1 MGEFLFEALV
11 EDMPV
16 SHQKAAREFLAEKI
30 EEFLKEHRFSYDK
43 LEVFSTP
50 RRLTVAIYGELSAPP
65 GEELVVGPPVNL
77 SFDEEGNPTP
87 AALGFARRLGVE
99 VEELERIEKEKG
111 EYLAYRI
118 KKEAPSFREVFP
130 PFLSELL
137 ARIPFP
143 KTMRWDGHRF
153 SRRVKSI
160 LALMDG
166 QEVEMEA
173 FGFRATRITKGH
185 RIFAPIFVQAS
196 SVGDYLQGLKDAFVV
211 VKNEERLEMIA
222 RGLEVEAQ
230 GYQPPPGRVLE
241 FWRDSVEYPN
251 VFSGSFPEKYMEL
264 PPEIIT
270 SSLEEEMGLYLLRN
284 EDGPVN
290 RFIGVADNP
299 NSDLSKVIAGN
310 ERVVKA
316 KLEDALYFWRKDRE
330 KSLEVLRQEL
340 ENVLYND
347 VVGSY
352 LKKTQRLESLAKGL
366 ISSALADPILKEAAS
381 LCKSDLV
388 TELVGEFPSLQGVAG
403 GLILRHQ
410 GKPEKLWRAVYDH
423 YKPGGTGE
431 ELPSTTE
438 GKLLSLIDKL
448 DHLVVAF
455 ATGYR
460 PSGSG
465 DPLGVRRAALGII
478 RLLVEGNLQLDLSG
492 LIDAAIGLLAEEI
505 TLTSNLKDE
514 IEEFILKR
522 AEQKFSS
529 EGYPIQHIRAVLE
542 AEGLRLPVAY
552 SKLKALERIK
562 DSEALTALIQTH
574 RRIKNITL
582 GQEPKKL
589 APERFS
595 SPYEKNLLEILTTVD
610 SASQVF
616 IEKMDYLSLLDG
628 LLSVVPFINDLFENL
643 MIMDKDQEV
652 RENRIALLQMADEVL
667 SRFIDFTRLQEP

>member
-1 MGEFLFEALV
+1 MGEFLFEILV

-30 EEFLKEHRFSYDK
+30 EGFLKESNFSYDK

-50 RRLTVAIYGELSAPP
+50 RRLVVVIEGELSAPP
-65 GEELVVGPPVNL
+65 REELVVGPPVNL
-77 SFDEEGNPTP
+77 AFDEEGNPTA

-99 VEELERIEKEKG
+99 VEALERVEKERG
-111 EYLAYRI
+111 EYLALRI
-118 KKEAPSFREVFP
+118 KKEAPSFKEAFP

-137 ARIPFP
+137 TKIPFP

-153 SRRVKSI
+153 SRRVKNI
-160 LALMDG
+160 LAMLNGED
-166 QEVEMEA
+166 VEMEA
-173 FGFRATRITKGH
+173 FGFRSTRITKGH

-196 SVGDYLQGLKDAFVV
+196 SVQDYFQGLKDAFVV
-211 VKNEERLEMIA
+211 VKNEERLEMIGM
-222 RGLEVEAQ
+222 GLEVEAQ

-284 EDGPVN
+284 DEGPVN

-316 KLEDALYFWRKDRE
+316 RLEDALYFWRKDRE
-330 KSLEVLRQEL
+330 KSLEELRQEL
-340 ENVLYND
+340 DNVLYND

-352 LKKTQRLESLAKGL
+352 LKKTQRLEALAEKL
-366 ISSALADPILKEAAS
+366 ISSGLADPVLKEAAS

-410 GKPEKLWRAVYDH
+410 GKPEKLWAAVYDH
-423 YKPGGTGE
+423 YKPAGVGE
-431 ELPSTTE
+431 ELPRTLE
-438 GKLLSLIDKL
+438 GKFLSLIDKL

-465 DPLGVRRAALGII
+465 DPLGVRRATLGII
-478 RLLVEGNLQLDLSG
+478 RLLVEGDINVDLSE
-492 LIDAAIGLLAEEI
+492 LIDAAMGVLADEI
-505 TLTSNLKDE
+505 TLSANLKDE

-529 EGYPIQHIRAVLE
+529 EGYPLQHIRAVLE

-552 SKLKALERIK
+552 RKLKALARIK
-562 DSEALTALIQTH
+562 DSDALTALIQTH
-574 RRIKNITL
+574 RRIRNITS
-582 GQEPKKL
+582 GQGPKKL
-589 APERFS
+589 VPERLS
-595 SPYEKNLLEILTTVD
+595 SPYEKNLLEILSTVD
-610 SASQVF
+610 SASKGF
-616 IEKMDYLSLLDG
+616 LEKMDYLSLLDG
-628 LLSVVPFINDLFENL
+628 LLSTVPFINDLFENL
-643 MIMDKDQEV
+643 MIMDKDPEV
-652 RENRIALLQMADEVL
+652 RDNRIALLQMAEEVF